1 MSADRPDE
9 FDDPRPRPR
18 RRPADDW
25 DDRERLSD
33 YGDEPPPEWAPPPKK
48 HGFGF
53 WMAALWTLLYFVVTQ
68 VVAGMVFGV
77 LIIGIALAP
86 EIRKNGM
93 DALQPDKLNP
103 WMQGPDG
110 AAATLCVVAATQATG
125 LALSWLL
132 FRTVVGRS
140 WKRQIAL
147 TRLPSPTHAV
157 LVLIGIPAVL
167 ALGSAIDVPIQRYV
181 PSLQDVLKAIG
192 IDMPGLEGTDE
203 MLGKLIGQS
212 PWALAL
218 FVVGVTPAVC
228 EEVFCRGFLGWGLSH
243 RYRAWAVV
251 LIVSFLFGLLHG
263 DPRQGLGA
271 MCLGAAIHG
280 SYLATRSLWVPMF
293 VHWANNSIAVVH
305 YHPKLYPV
313 LDPFE
318 HLLGA
323 GPLTVALFVAS
334 ATLLFAGVAYA
345 LYQTRC
351 KLTPSGTGAPAYEP
365 RSISGVEL
373 PPAGSGTAVT
383 HAPLSAVS
391 AGLILA
397 GSVAFG
403 LVLAL
408 A

>member
-9 FDDPRPRPR
+9 FDDPRPRR
-18 RRPADDW
+18 REDDW
-25 DDRERLSD
+25 DDPDRDLRSD
-33 YGDEPPPEWAPPPKK
+33 YGDEREPLPPPPPKK

-68 VVAGMVFGV
+68 VVAGVVFMA
-77 LIIGIALAP
+77 LIFGIALVP
-86 EIRKNGM
+86 EIRKNG
-93 DALQPDKLNP
+93 LNETLKPDKLNA
-103 WMQGPDG
+103 WMQSPDG
-110 AAATLCVVAATQATG
+110 TTATLCVVAATQFTG

-157 LVLIGIPAVL
+157 LILIWIPAVL

-218 FVVGVTPAVC
+218 FVVGVTPAIC
-228 EEVFCRGFLGWGLSH
+228 EEVFCRGFLGWGLAH

-293 VHWANNSIAVVH
+293 IHWANNSIAVVH
-305 YHPKLYPV
+305 LHPKLYPV

-318 HLLGA
+318 HLLEA
-323 GPLTVALFVAS
+323 GPLTVALFVAT

-351 KLTPSGTGAPAYEP
+351 RLAPATAGGPVYEP
-365 RSISGVEL
+365 RSISGVQL
-373 PPAGSGTAVT
+373 PPPDSGTVVT
-383 HAPLSAVS
+383 HDPLSALS
-391 AGLILA
+391 AALILVGA
-397 GSVAFG
+397 VAFG